1 MIVAGVRFHNQDKNY
16 DFDSSGLDLKLGD
29 VVIVE
34 TEIGTE
40 SGKVASI
47 EKKSENGENKESLK
61 PVLRVATTTDLDKIK
76 KYQDKVEEAVTYC
89 RESVSKLGLEM
100 KLVDAHFAFDG
111 SRVTLYF
118 TADSRIDFRELVK
131 DLTRKFQK
139 SVRLQQIGS
148 RDAAAK
154 IGDYGICGR
163 KLCCKQ
169 YLKEFESITLDTARV
184 QQMEHRGSDRLS
196 GCCGRLMCCLSYE
209 AKTYK
214 ELAKKMPAMGEEVMT
229 KSGRG
234 RVVSRNILKQEVQV
248 RLDKEEKREKFAVD
262 EINWRNKKISQ
273 TNK

>member
-16 DFDSSGLDLKLGD
+16 DFDAAGLDLALGD
-29 VVIVE
+29 IVIVE
-34 TEIGTE
+34 TEIGIE
-40 SGKVASI
+40 SGEVASI
-47 EKKSENGENKESLK
+47 EKRSEDGGDTELLK

-76 KYQDKVEEAVTYC
+76 KYEKKVEEAVAFC
-89 RESVSKLGLEM
+89 RESADKLGLEM

-111 SRVTLYF
+111 SRITFYF

-131 DLTRKFQK
+131 GLTRNYQK
-139 SVRLQQIGS
+139 SVRIQQIGS

-163 KLCCKQ
+163 KLCCAKF
-169 YLKEFESITLDTARV
+169 LKEFESITIDTARV

-196 GCCGRLMCCLSYE
+196 GCCGRLMCCLAYE

-214 ELAKKMPAMGEEVMT
+214 ELTVGIPEMGEEVMT
-229 KSGRG
+229 KSGQG
-234 RVVSRNILKQEVQV
+234 RVISRNILKQEVQV
-248 RLDKEEKREKFAVD
+248 RLNDEDKRENFNIS
-262 EINWRNKKISQ
+262 EIKWKNKKVSQ